1 MTAPAPQR
9 QSAQEVQVAQ
19 ETVTDIAA
27 WDRYVLA
34 HPRGTF
40 FHRAGW
46 LAVAREAYDYEP
58 LFLVARRAGAIVGVL
73 PLIDVRAPL
82 LGRSLIST
90 AFTVG
95 GGPLA
100 DDADVTSALLD
111 AASEVGVERN
121 ARYIECRSDFDA
133 GPDWLEKPS
142 TSSSFTL
149 PVIADEID
157 ALTSVPKRRRADLR
171 KAINSA
177 IQGAISVRHD
187 GDPAL
192 FYKFYASSMRRLGTP
207 VYPKKFMQALVEN
220 FASDLTISIA
230 ESHGTPVGALLSF
243 HHGSTI
249 LPYYVGAAEQSR
261 SSFAFDYLY
270 WRITRLAAAR
280 GYAMVDFGRSR
291 NDSGPYVYKKLWGMK
306 PQPLTYRIKLIG
318 AADMPDINARN
329 PKFEM
334 LSQAWRRLPLAAA
347 NVLGPI
353 IARNFP

>member
-1 MTAPAPQR
+1 MTATAPKQ
-9 QSAQEVQVAQ
+9 QTVQDLQVCC
-19 ETVTDIAA
+19 ETSTDQAE
-27 WDRYVLA
+27 WDRYVCA
-34 HPRGTF
+34 HPRGAF

-46 LAVAREAYDYEP
+46 LAVAREAYDYES

-100 DDADVTSALLD
+100 DDDHALTALLD
-111 AASEVGVERN
+111 AACEIGVARN

-133 GPDWLEKPS
+133 GPDWRAKPS
-142 TSSSFTL
+142 TSSGFTL

-157 ALTSVPKRRRADLR
+157 ALTSIPKRRRADLR

-177 IQGAISVRHD
+177 IQGALRVRHD
-187 GDPAL
+187 GDPEL
-192 FYKFYASSMRRLGTP
+192 FYKFYASSMHRLGTP
-207 VYPKKFMQALVEN
+207 VYPKKFIYSLVEN
-220 FASDLTISIA
+220 FTSDLTISIA
-230 ESHGTPVGALLSF
+230 EIHGAPVGALLSF

-249 LPYYVGAAEQSR
+249 LPYYVGAAEQAR
-261 SSFAFDYLY
+261 SAFAFDYIY
-270 WRITRLAAAR
+270 WRLTRLAAER
-280 GYAMVDFGRSR
+280 GYAKIDFGRSR
-291 NDSGPYVYKKLWGMK
+291 NDSGPYIYKKLWGME
-306 PQPLTYRIKLIG
+306 PEPLTYRIKLIG
-318 AADMPDINARN
+318 AVDMPDVNAKN

-347 NVLGPI
+347 NAIGPI